1 MTSGR
6 NTPELLIP
14 AEMNADS
21 FWTTGRTNPDPCGRQ
36 RGPAPQFV
44 VAGLFLYISAI
55 HPRGAVR
62 PSGSFALQTPAGA
75 VLGLAY
81 KPDVDEARASPS
93 FELIEKLEQ
102 QGVPYVVRP
111 RHQRAVSRVTVILDG
126 GTALFCTAPRSSV
139 RPHKDSCSICGI
151 SGWSSSVEGVVARCP
166 LQPTGRPQI
175 ADFYRILLCRSPP
188 AAIVT
193 RQRVAADTG

>member
-6 NTPELLIP
+6 NTPELLMP
-14 AEMNADS
+14 AAMNADS

-36 RGPAPQFV
+36 RGPAPRFV

-55 HPRGAVR
+55 HPRGASAHRGVS
-62 PSGSFALQTPAGA
+62 PLQTPASA
-75 VLGLAY
+75 VLGLAE
-81 KPDVDEARASPS
+81 KPDVVGAGEPELRADREAGAPGGAACSASAAPTGRWME
-93 FELIEKLEQ
+93 ELLC
-102 QGVPYVVRP
+102 
-111 RHQRAVSRVTVILDG
+111 
-126 GTALFCTAPRSSV
+126 CTAPRSSV

-151 SGWSSSVEGVVARCP
+151 SGWSSSVEGVFARCP

-193 RQRVAADTG
+193 RLRVAADTG